1 MEGRTFWFVVMLLAL
16 TACST
21 TTVHVNTRYLDEQQV
36 ADVTRKL
43 RQAQFKVKTN
53 AHPYPAGV
61 YSTTVLYSP
70 LLQDRDAVF
79 RLESAMSEDWPVSHI
94 RALQMSNHWYS
105 RSSIGLYIVPEDIN
119 PQSGLSAADL
129 SQAYRIAGCTANG
142 QLTLH
147 TNGEFTLS
155 LAAQTIAGHWHIT
168 SYPYI
173 ELNADAPYLHTY
185 LEVSQHTE
193 VDKVSPVKV
202 TTLMPVEAR
211 LLPEGCTLQ
220 YGIRET

>member
-1 MEGRTFWFVVMLLAL
+1 MECRTCWLVAVLFVL
-16 TACST
+16 TACSN
-21 TTVHVNTRYLDEQQV
+21 TTVHVNTRYLDEQQI
-36 ADVTRKL
+36 ADVTQAL
-43 RQAQFKVKTN
+43 RRAEFKVKTN

-70 LLQDRDAVF
+70 LLRDRDAVF
-79 RLESAMSEDWPVSHI
+79 RLESAVSENWPVSHI
-94 RALQMSNHWYS
+94 RVLQMSNHWYS
-105 RSSIGLYIVPEDIN
+105 RRSIGLYIVPDNIN

-129 SQAYRIAGCTANG
+129 SQAYRTLGCNASG

-147 TNGEFTLS
+147 DNGEFTLN
-155 LAAQTIAGHWHIT
+155 LAQQEISGNWHIT
-168 SYPYI
+168 SFPYI

-202 TTLMPVEAR
+202 TTLTPMEDK
-211 LLPEGCTLQ
+211 LLPDGCALQ